1 MIAHSCVIQFHAWV
15 SYLIWERRS
24 VDGMKN
30 CEWFPNESPDDA
42 GRGQSIRP
50 GSGLKVSILIL
61 RKEYQVILSC
71 YRYAQHVPEH
81 LYVLEGEYL
90 NTDKIA
96 SSVQMRFMVH
106 CRRAITVIFLF
117 LLLSVLSFFDL
128 PKADRREKC
137 DGDVISDGIMV
148 WVLWGVCGSR
158 RKNSETPEAWLSA
171 GR

>member
-1 MIAHSCVIQFHAWV
+1 MSFNFTPGCP
-15 SYLIWERRS
+15 IWSGKE
-24 VDGMKN
+24 DLWMGMKN
-30 CEWFPNESPDDA
+30 CEWFPNESPDEA